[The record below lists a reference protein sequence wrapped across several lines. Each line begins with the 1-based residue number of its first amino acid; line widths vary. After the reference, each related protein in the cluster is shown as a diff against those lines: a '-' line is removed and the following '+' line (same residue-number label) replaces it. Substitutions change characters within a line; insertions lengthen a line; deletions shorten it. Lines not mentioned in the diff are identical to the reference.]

1 MQGIVALVSGCRW
14 TREMIGKVPIAYC
27 LATGS
32 EIDHTNYTAKWKR
45 RENQLILH
53 PPQKNIDGQMVGRIK
68 KLTKSFYEMR

>member
-1 MQGIVALVSGCRW
+1 
-14 TREMIGKVPIAYC
+14 MIGKVPIAYC

-53 PPQKNIDGQMVGRIK
+53 PHKKHRWTDGWTDQEIDKI
-68 KLTKSFYEMR
+68 LL